1 MCMKIFKPGNK
12 NNNYKSGPQWCSEKN
27 KLRVFRNK
35 VITKVLQ
42 FRKTEKL
49 LVVTSR
55 QVTTKNYVLQVKHN
69 SLRQ

>member
-1 MCMKIFKPGNK
+1 MCMKIFMPGNK
-12 NNNYKSGPQWCSEKN
+12 NNIYKSGPQWYSEKN

-42 FRKTEKL
+42 FRKTEKQ
-49 LVVTSR
+49 LVESSR
-55 QVTTKNYVLQVKHN
+55 QVTTGNTVLHVKQN